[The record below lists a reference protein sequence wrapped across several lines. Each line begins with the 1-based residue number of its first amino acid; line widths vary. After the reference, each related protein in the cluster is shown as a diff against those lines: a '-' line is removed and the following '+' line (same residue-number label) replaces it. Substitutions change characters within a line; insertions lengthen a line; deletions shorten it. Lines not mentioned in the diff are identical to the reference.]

1 MGIKGLRELLKKE
14 IGEYEETISMQQFAG
29 KKILID
35 APFFICVYKASRK
48 ELYREAFVNLIVKL
62 LEHSIRP
69 VFVFDGQSPKE
80 KSLEKQKRNEKK
92 CNQISRVERLERD
105 LEKFKKE
112 RQLSDEL
119 REACDKASTAT
130 IVLKTKAITKAI
142 TYSQAKKCVEKLR
155 NSILTITEE
164 DFRNVKS
171 LLDVFGIPWIVANGE
186 AEIFCASLVKKGLAD
201 AVMTKDT
208 DVLACRVPTMLYDV
222 DLGNSEFT
230 VIKIETILE
239 KIGLNEKSWLDLCIM
254 CGTDFNSNVPRVGPV
269 KSLKYIRE
277 FETIDGLDGKLD
289 VAILSHVKTRKI
301 FEPECDLE
309 TLPDPEIPDL
319 KVVAKF
325 ISDSKM
331 KLSPTIICSKI
342 NMNYD
347 S

>member
-14 IGEYEETISMQQFAG
+14 IGEYEEKISMQKFAG

-48 ELYREAFVNLIVKL
+48 DLYREAFVNLIVKL

-92 CNQISRVERLERD
+92 CNQILRVEKLERD

-112 RQLSDEL
+112 QQLSDEL
-119 REACDKASTAT
+119 REACNKTSVAT
-130 IVLKTKAITKAI
+130 IVLKTKKDI
-142 TYSQAKKCVEKLR
+142 TYFQAKKCVEKLR

-230 VIKIETILE
+230 VIKIETILK

-277 FETIDGLDGKLD
+277 FETIDNLDGKLD
-289 VAILSHVKTRKI
+289 VAILSHVKTRNI
-301 FEPECDLE
+301 FEPECNFE
-309 TLPDPEIPDL
+309 TLPDPKIPDL
-319 KVVAKF
+319 KIVAKF
-325 ISDSKM
+325 ISESKM
-331 KLSPTIICSKI
+331 KLSSTTVCSKL
-342 NMNYD
+342 NMNCD
-347 S
+347 LSK

>member
-14 IGEYEETISMQQFAG
+14 IGEYEEKISMQEFAG

-48 ELYREAFVNLIVKL
+48 DLYREAFVNLIVKL
-62 LEHSIRP
+62 LDHSIRP
-69 VFVFDGQSPKE
+69 VFVFDGKSPKE

-92 CNQISRVERLERD
+92 CNQILRVEKLERD

-112 RQLSDEL
+112 GHLSDEL
-119 REACDKASTAT
+119 REACNKSSATTT
-130 IVLKTKAITKAI
+130 IVLMTKNVTKNG

-230 VIKIETILE
+230 VIKIETILK

-277 FETIDGLDGKLD
+277 FETIDSLDGKLD
-289 VAILSHVKTRKI
+289 VTILSHVKTREI
-301 FEPECDLE
+301 FDPECDLE
-309 TLPDPEIPDL
+309 TLPDPKIPDL

-331 KLSPTIICSKI
+331 KLSPTIICSK
-342 NMNYD
+342 MNCD

>member
-14 IGEYEETISMQQFAG
+14 IGEYEEKVSMNEFSN

-62 LEHSIRP
+62 LEHSIKP

-92 CNQISRVERLERD
+92 SIQISRVKKLEQD
-105 LEKFKKE
+105 LEKFKTE
-112 RQLSDEL
+112 RYLSDDL
-119 REACDKASTAT
+119 RNACIKTSASS
-130 IVLKTKAITKAI
+130 IIFKSDNI
-142 TYSQAKKCVEKLR
+142 TYSYAKKCVEKIKS
-155 NSILTITEE
+155 SILVITEE
-164 DFRNVKS
+164 DFKTVKS
-171 LLDVFGIPWIVANGE
+171 ILNVFGIPWIIADGE
-186 AEIFCASLVKKGLAD
+186 AEIFCSLLVKKGLAD

-230 VIKIETILE
+230 VIRIDTILE

-254 CGTDFNSNVPRVGPV
+254 CGTDFNSNIFKVGPV

-277 FETIDGLDGKLD
+277 FETIDNLQDKLD
-289 VAILSHVKTRKI
+289 VAVLSHVKTRNI
-301 FEPECDLE
+301 FDSEC
-309 TLPDPEIPDL
+309 TLDFLADPKIPDL
-319 KVVAKF
+319 KIIAKF
-325 ISDSKM
+325 ILESGI
-331 KLSPTIICSKI
+331 KLSSTDVCAKLKQ
-342 NMNYD
+342 YEF
-347 S
+347 